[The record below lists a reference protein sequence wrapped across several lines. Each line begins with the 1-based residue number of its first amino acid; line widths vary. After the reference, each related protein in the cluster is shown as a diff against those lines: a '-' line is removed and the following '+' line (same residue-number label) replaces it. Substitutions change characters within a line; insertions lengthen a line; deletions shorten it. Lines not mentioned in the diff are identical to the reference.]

1 MSSKLS
7 KKEAK
12 ERIEKLKKLI
22 NHYRYLY
29 HVLNKEEI
37 SPEALDSLKHELW
50 QLEQQYPEFIT
61 PDSPT
66 QRVAGKPLDEFK
78 KVNHEIPMLSLE
90 DIFNEKEL
98 YDWEERLKKIAPNRH
113 WDYYCELK
121 MDGLSVSLIYEK
133 GVLKRGATRGDGKT
147 GEDVTQNVKTI
158 EAIPLSLREPE
169 KKEFEAE
176 DLPRELYDKLLKA
189 IQNGKIEFRGEV
201 IMTKKVF
208 EELNKKYKK
217 EGKPLLSNPRNAAAG
232 SLRQLDP
239 KITAERKLDC
249 YIWQMVTNIGQK
261 TYQET
266 MKLAKLCGMK
276 IVLGTHAKNLKEVI
290 EFHHHWAKNKEKL
303 PYNCDGVVVKVNQ
316 LDLYPLLGVV
326 GKAPRYWIA
335 FKFQGKEA
343 TTKIKDIVIQ
353 IGRTGKATPVAIL
366 EPVNLE
372 GVVVSRAT
380 LHNEDEIRRL
390 GVKIGDTVIVR
401 RAGEVIPEIVKALP
415 ELRTGKEKEFKMP
428 NKCPVC
434 GAPLERRVGEVD
446 YYCTNKNCFATQ
458 KRFLY
463 HFVSK
468 KAFDIEHLGPK
479 IIDQLI
485 EEGLIETPA
494 DIFKLKKGDL
504 VPLERFAEKSA
515 QNLID
520 AIEKAKEIPL
530 ERFIYALGIRHVGEE
545 TANILARKFGSI
557 ENLKKASLEELEAI
571 PDVGPIVAKSIYE
584 WFRNARN
591 IKLVDGLL
599 KAGVKIITPKKVEEK
614 LKGKTFVFTGALKT
628 MTREE
633 ASEKVRLL
641 GGKVSSSVSKNTDF
655 VVVGENPGSKYE
667 KAKKLGVKIITEKQF
682 LKLLKLK

>member
-1 MSSKLS
+1 MTEKLS

-29 HVLNKEEI
+29 HVKNVEEI

-78 KVNHEIPMLSLE
+78 KVEHEVSMLSLE
-90 DIFNEKEL
+90 DVFNEEEL
-98 YDWEERLKKIAPNRH
+98 SDWGERLKRLAPNRF

-133 GVLKRGATRGDGKT
+133 GVLIRGATRGDGKI

-158 EAIPLSLREPE
+158 GAIPLSLREPT
-169 KKEFEAE
+169 KEEFKEE
-176 DLPRELYDKLLKA
+176 GLPLDLYQKLLKT
-189 IQNGKIEFRGEV
+189 IKNGKIEFRGEV

-217 EGKPLLSNPRNAAAG
+217 ERKPLLSNPRNAAAG

-239 KITAERKLDC
+239 KITAERRLDC

-261 TYQET
+261 TYEEG
-266 MKLAKLCGMK
+266 MKIAKLCGMK
-276 IVLGTHAKNLKEVI
+276 IVLGKRAENLKEVV
-290 EFHHHWAKNKEKL
+290 EFHSYWMKNREKL
-303 PYNCDGVVVKVNQ
+303 PYNSDGVVVKVNQ
-316 LDLYPLLGVV
+316 IDLYPVLGVV
-326 GKAPRYWIA
+326 GKAPRYWVA

-343 TTKIKDIVIQ
+343 TTKIKDIVVQ
-353 IGRTGKATPVAIL
+353 IGRTGKATPVATL

-372 GVVVSRAT
+372 GVIVSRAT
-380 LHNEDEIRRL
+380 LHNEDEIKRL

-428 NKCPVC
+428 KKCPVC
-434 GAPLERRVGEVD
+434 GAPLIRKPGEVD
-446 YYCTNKNCFATQ
+446 YYCSNKNCFATHR
-458 KRFLY
+458 RFLY
-463 HFVSK
+463 HFISK

-479 IIDQLI
+479 IIDQLL
-485 EEGLIETPA
+485 EEGLIEKPA

-504 VPLERFAEKSA
+504 IPLERFADKSA
-515 QNLID
+515 KNLID
-520 AIEKAKEIPL
+520 AINKARNISL
-530 ERFIYALGIRHVGEE
+530 DRFIYALGIRHVGEE
-545 TANILARKFGSI
+545 TANILAQKFGSI
-557 ENLKKASLEELEAI
+557 ETLKNTDLSELESI
-571 PDVGPIVAKSIYE
+571 PDIGPIVARSIYE
-584 WFRNARN
+584 WF
-591 IKLVDGLL
+591 
-599 KAGVKIITPKKVEEK
+599 
-614 LKGKTFVFTGALKT
+614 
-628 MTREE
+628 
-633 ASEKVRLL
+633 
-641 GGKVSSSVSKNTDF
+641 
-655 VVVGENPGSKYE
+655 
-667 KAKKLGVKIITEKQF
+667 
-682 LKLLKLK
+682 

>member
-1 MSSKLS
+1 MAEKLS

-66 QRVAGKPLDEFK
+66 QRVAGKPLDEFR
-78 KVNHEIPMLSLE
+78 KVSHKTPMLSLE
-90 DIFNEKEL
+90 DVFEEQEL
-98 YDWEERLKKIAPNRH
+98 YDWEKRLKRIAPHKN

-121 MDGLSVSLIYEK
+121 MDGLSVSLIYQK
-133 GVLKRGATRGDGKT
+133 GILHLAATRGDGKT

-158 EAIPLSLREPE
+158 EAVPLSLRKPTEE
-169 KKEFEAE
+169 EFKKEGLSEVVYKNLLEAIRDGE
-176 DLPRELYDKLLKA
+176 
-189 IQNGKIEFRGEV
+189 IEFRGEV

-208 EELNKKYKK
+208 EQLNKKYEK

-239 KITAERKLDC
+239 KITAERRLD
-249 YIWQMVTNIGQK
+249 YYVWQLVTNLGQK
-261 TYQET
+261 TFEEST
-266 MKLAKLCGMK
+266 KITKLCGFK
-276 IVLGTHAKNLKEVI
+276 IVPGNTAKDLKEVI
-290 EFHHHWAKNKEKL
+290 AIHHQWAKNKEKL
-303 PYNCDGVVVKVNQ
+303 PFNCDGIVVKVNQ
-316 LDLYPLLGVV
+316 LDLYKILGVV

-343 TTKIKDIVIQ
+343 TTKIKDIIVQ
-353 IGRTGKATPVAIL
+353 IGRTGKVTPVAIL

-372 GVVVSRAT
+372 GAVVSRAT
-380 LHNEDEIRRL
+380 LHNEDEIKRL

-415 ELRTGKEKEFKMP
+415 ELRTGKEKDFHMP
-428 NKCPVC
+428 KNCPVC
-434 GAPLERRVGEVD
+434 GMPLEKKPEEVD
-446 YYCTNKNCFATQ
+446 YYCTNPNCFATQ

-468 KAFDIEHLGPK
+468 RAFDIEHLGPK

-515 QNLID
+515 QNLIE
-520 AIEKAKEIPL
+520 AIEQAKTIPL

-545 TANILARKFGSI
+545 TANILAQKFGSI
-557 ENLKKASLEELEAI
+557 QNLEKTTLEELENI
-571 PDVGPIVAKSIYE
+571 PDIGPIVAKSIYQ
-584 WFRNARN
+584 WFKDKKNK
-591 IKLVDGLL
+591 KLVEDLL
-599 KAGVKIITPKKVEEK
+599 KSGIKIIPPKRIKEK
-614 LKGKTFVFTGALKT
+614 LKGLTFVFTGALNS
-628 MTREE
+628 MSRDQ
-633 ASEKVRLL
+633 ASEKVRML
-641 GGKVSSSVSKNTDF
+641 GGKVSSSVSRETDYL
-655 VVVGENPGSKYE
+655 VVGENPGSKLD
-667 KAKKLGVKIITEKQF
+667 KAKQLGVKTISEKEF
-682 LKLLKLK
+682 LELISD